1 MVSLPATPAPNLE
14 LNKDDIST
22 TYWIEPLKTGVQ
34 IMIRPLESKDREREF
49 AFIKALSPE
58 SRHFRFLCTM
68 NEPSEGLLNQLLDL
82 DYAKRM
88 AYVALTVEEGQLC
101 EIGVARYAALEPG
114 NICESAVVVADKW
127 QRQGLAKKLMGHLID
142 AARVNGFEQMI
153 SIDSATN
160 SHMHRLAQDL
170 GFECEADPLDATQ
183 VVYRLNLGEGASEN
197 QA

>member
-1 MVSLPATPAPNLE
+1 MVSLPATPAPALE
-14 LNKDDIST
+14 LTKDDIST
-22 TYWIEPLKTGVQ
+22 TYWIEPLKNGVQ

-68 NEPSEGLLNQLLDL
+68 NEPGEGLLNQLLDL

-101 EIGVARYAALEPG
+101 EIGVARYAALESG
-114 NICESAVVVADKW
+114 KICESAVVVADNW
-127 QRQGLAKKLMGHLID
+127 QRQGLAKKLMSHLID

-160 SHMHRLAQDL
+160 SHMHRLARYL
-170 GFECEADPLDATQ
+170 GFECAADPQDATQ
-183 VVYRLNLGEGASEN
+183 VVYRLNLREEVSKN